1 MTSLFLGWLSGRWK
15 ASLGRGRDQSIME
28 SGGGGGFWMLA
39 AIGQGKGSENV
50 GSDPV
55 GRSLREAARSGSFL
69 GWADGVALIIR
80 EAIAGGGVADLGLLV
95 QAVAAAPEHKET
107 PHSSRK
113 VPAPGMGGE
122 TRVWFLTPLLPAP
135 LSFPR
140 ITNCLQT

>member
-28 SGGGGGFWMLA
+28 SGGGGEFWMLA
-39 AIGQGKGSENV
+39 AIGQGKGSESV
-50 GSDPV
+50 VSGAV
-55 GRSLREAARSGSFL
+55 GRALREAARSGSFL
-69 GWADGVALIIR
+69 GWADGVVLIIR

-113 VPAPGMGGE
+113 VPAPGCGGGDGFGFS
-122 TRVWFLTPLLPAP
+122 RPSPAP
-135 LSFPR
+135 LPFPR